1 LAAARVLRQ
10 NLGLLF
16 RVLLAGVAAE
26 KPAAGDPV
34 DEVVQDVI
42 AEMEREPPTAAEP
55 ATAEP
60 EVEPAPSSASS
71 DDAEF
76 LLRVRTAASRKA
88 SEVDRQLSAV
98 HFRETIVFL
107 ALLVAGFATAIL
119 ALVGVALALT
129 GVVAVAVVSGAIA
142 VLPAAGTALLSRLL
156 GDVNTT
162 RRDLVARQDKEQ
174 LAAQEVEAIFAIA
187 DGEARQRQ
195 IALHAEALRQ
205 RLR

>member
-1 LAAARVLRQ
+1 
-10 NLGLLF
+10 
-16 RVLLAGVAAE
+16 
-26 KPAAGDPV
+26 
-34 DEVVQDVI
+34 
-42 AEMEREPPTAAEP
+42 
-55 ATAEP
+55 
-60 EVEPAPSSASS
+60 
-71 DDAEF
+71 
-76 LLRVRTAASRKA
+76 VRTAASRKA

-119 ALVGVALALT
+119 AIVGVALVLT
-129 GVVAVAVVSGAIA
+129 GVVAVTVVSGAIP

-156 GDVNTT
+156 GDVKTT
-162 RRDLVARQDKEQ
+162 RRDLVERQDKEQ
-174 LAAQEVEAIFAIA
+174 LAAKGVEAIFAIA